1 MKFTFLSI
9 ATVLLSAGPVG
20 ALSLNTP
27 KTAANKVVDG
37 RRSFLIS
44 GAAALMAGTA
54 MTAPASADY
63 RLGDPNSV
71 IGREIQSFN
80 GLIYNFKNTALD
92 GGLDASK
99 IKGDSVPFIEFGEKM
114 KNGEVAFVEFMAP
127 SGEVAYA
134 TFKDKDGKTAAP
146 IRIGQG
152 YPTGGKNSW
161 SSPDFVIRS
170 VSNFGVPYKF
180 TVPGLK
186 KYS

>member
-1 MKFTFLSI
+1 MKITLLSI
-9 ATVLLSAGPVG
+9 TTLLLAGSAG
-20 ALSLNTP
+20 ALTTP
-27 KTAANKVVDG
+27 KTANAG
-37 RRSFLIS
+37 RRGFLIS
-44 GAAALMAGTA
+44 GAAAVVATTA
-54 MTAPASADY
+54 AAAPASAAF

-71 IGREIQSFN
+71 VGREIQSFN

-99 IKGDSVPFIEFGEKM
+99 IKGDSIPFIEFGEKM

-127 SGEVAYA
+127 NGEVAYA
-134 TFKDKDGKTAAP
+134 TFKDKNGKKEAP

-152 YPTGGKNSW
+152 YPTGGKGSW

-170 VSNFGVPYKF
+170 VSNFGVPYTF